1 MAKQSIALDQAE
13 GSEPEPYKCSNQSLA
28 HIKCFCCPLGEN
40 YELLQTDDLRK
51 GRMCWECEL
60 GVQAD
65 SIGPSTSVASAAASS
80 SASHIWPRSSPEN
93 SFPQSPVQLQGGG
106 WVLVSETWNPRWR
119 PECVWWGPPAG
130 EEWLAGLPSD
140 LAQLPRGRELGRA
153 SDMTVSRAPSATGRS
168 QDAEI

>member
-1 MAKQSIALDQAE
+1 MFQSK
-13 GSEPEPYKCSNQSLA
+13 PCA
-28 HIKCFCCPLGEN
+28 HKCFCCPLGEN

-65 SIGPSTSVASAAASS
+65 SIGPSASVASAAASS
-80 SASHIWPRSSPEN
+80 PASHIRPRSSPEN
-93 SFPQSPVQLQGGG
+93 SFSQSPRPAPGMGGG
-106 WVLVSETWNPRWR
+106 WVLVSETWNSRGR
-119 PECVWWGPPAG
+119 PECVWWGRPAG

-140 LAQLPRGRELGRA
+140 LAQLPRGRKSGRA
-153 SDMTVSRAPSATGRS
+153 SDRPVSKVPSATGRS